1 MKRLQV
7 CLAAAALL
15 SACHSLPTTAPPTP
29 LALPSPLPPS
39 PTAFQPAT
47 PTSVACTPSP
57 VPTHA
62 WPSPFTYG
70 LPTPPAT
77 PIPTPVQPF
86 AFAHDAVNILLVGTD
101 QRNSGGVR
109 TDTLVL
115 LSIYPSAYGAVLLS
129 IPRDLY
135 VYLPGL
141 TMERV
146 NTAYTLGELH
156 GYPGGGP
163 ALLKDTLLYNLGLRV
178 DYMARVDMNGFRS
191 LIDQLGGVDVA
202 VTCPYSDWR
211 LKDPGLPVE
220 QPDNWELFTVSP
232 GIVHMDGDFALWYA
246 RARSKSS
253 DFDRARRQQELLRAI
268 YRRSLRLGLI
278 PQLPGLYR
286 QLTTIVD
293 TDVPLD
299 VLLHLALLA
308 PWMDSA
314 QVRSRFI
321 GRDLVT
327 SWRVPHTGARVLL
340 PQPEAIRRF
349 LDRSF
354 EFEAAGG
361 DHPEVFAAV
370 EVINASAHADWGQL
384 AAARLN
390 YTGFRTHVAAGRR
403 ASGEATYVVD
413 YALADEAQRSRLLR
427 SLGLADDDVRM
438 QSDASSPFMFTLV
451 VGDDYDPCFNPTRN

>member
-1 MKRLQV
+1 MKPLHG
-7 CLAAAALL
+7 CLAAAVLL
-15 SACHSLPTTAPPTP
+15 SACQSLPTTAPPTP
-29 LALPSPLPPS
+29 RPLSSPLPPS

-47 PTSVACTPSP
+47 ATSVPSTPSP

-62 WPSPFTYG
+62 WPAPFTYG

-77 PIPTPVQPF
+77 AIPTPVQPF
-86 AFAHDAVNILLVGTD
+86 PFAHDAINILLVGTD
-101 QRNSGGVR
+101 QRNRGGVR

-115 LSIYPSAYGAVLLS
+115 LSIYPSAHGAVLLS

-178 DYMARVDMNGFRS
+178 DYMARVDMDGFRS
-191 LIDQLGGVDVA
+191 LIDRLGGVDVA
-202 VTCPYSDWR
+202 VTCPYTDWR
-211 LKDPGLPVE
+211 LKDPGLPVD
-220 QPDNWELFTVSP
+220 QPESWELFTVSP
-232 GIVHMDGDFALWYA
+232 GVVHMDGDFALWYA
-246 RARSKSS
+246 RARLKSS

-268 YRRSLRLGLI
+268 YRKIFRLNLI
-278 PQLPGLYR
+278 PQLPGLYH

-293 TDVPLD
+293 TDLPLD
-299 VLLHLALLA
+299 VLLRLAWLA
-308 PWMDSA
+308 PWIDSA

-321 GRDLVT
+321 GRDHVT
-327 SWRVPHTGARVLL
+327 SWLVPDTRARVLL
-340 PQPEAIRRF
+340 PEPEAIRRL

-361 DHPEVFAAV
+361 DHPQVFATV
-370 EVINASAHADWGQL
+370 EVVNASAHADWGHL
-384 AAARLN
+384 AAARLT
-390 YTGFRTHVAAGRR
+390 YAGFRTHVARGR
-403 ASGEATYVVD
+403 ASAEATHVVD
-413 YALADEAQRSRLLR
+413 YGLADKAQRDRLLR
-427 SLGLADDDVRM
+427 SLGLAEDDVRLRA
-438 QSDASSPFMFTLV
+438 DASSPFVFTLV
-451 VGDDYDPCFNPTRN
+451 VGDDYDPCFNPRRH